1 MRAALMQ
8 MTSGDDPAANIT
20 QLKDLARQAVAEGA
34 GFLLSPEVSN
44 CVSSSRSHQRTVL
57 RPEAEDA
64 MLAEMRGFA
73 AAEGVWI
80 LLGSLGVLTEDPDGR
95 FANRS
100 ILIDAQGGIAARYDK
115 IHMFDVTVTEAE
127 TYRESDGYRPG
138 DRAVVADTPFGRIG
152 MAVCYDLRF
161 PHLFRDLAQ
170 AGAEILTLPA
180 AFTQPTGDA
189 HWEPLLRARAIECG
203 AYVLAPAQTGTHP
216 STRGGARRTHGHS
229 LAIDP
234 WGRVLADGGTDP
246 GLTLVDLD
254 LAEVAA
260 ARRKIPSLAVDA
272 PYAGPA

>member
-1 MRAALMQ
+1 MRAALLQ

-20 QLKDLARQAVAEGA
+20 QLEDLARRAVAEGA

-57 RPEAEDA
+57 RPEAEDP
-64 MLAEMRGFA
+64 MLAQMRDLA
-73 AAEGVWI
+73 AAQGVWI
-80 LLGSLGVLTEDPDGR
+80 LLGSIGVLTEDADGR

-180 AFTQPTGDA
+180 AFTQPTGAA

-216 STRGGARRTHGHS
+216 STRGGTRRTHGHS
-229 LAIDP
+229 LAVDP
-234 WGRVLADGGTDP
+234 WGRVLADGGTAP
-246 GLTLVDLD
+246 GLTLIDLN